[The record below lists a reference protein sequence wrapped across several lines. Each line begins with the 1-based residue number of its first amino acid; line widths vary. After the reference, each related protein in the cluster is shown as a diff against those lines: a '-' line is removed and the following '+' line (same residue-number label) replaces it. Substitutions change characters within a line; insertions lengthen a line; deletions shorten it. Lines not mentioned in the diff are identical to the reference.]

1 MPFTYIKDLILQLQ
15 KLRQGSRSV
24 EEMYKEMK
32 MLSIKSGLKESEE
45 AKHIFLNQDI
55 QDVVELQKH

>member
-32 MLSIKSGLKESEE
+32 MLSIKSDLKESEE
-45 AKHIFLNQDI
+45 AKHIFFNQDI